1 MVSVYSHNS
10 KIDDI
15 LAKILIIV
23 LGDPLFITVT
33 SKTKSINPAE
43 REILSQELWFQSS
56 RNNQK
61 VSTATLFRFE
71 ASMTILFSQNLGIF
85 GTVGEQKILVTHHHH
100 HSPPSIE
107 VEKTCS
113 PNHQHTSL
121 AALLACCYH
130 TQVPVD

>member
-33 SKTKSINPAE
+33 SKTKLISPAE
-43 REILSQELWFQSS
+43 KEIWSRELWFQSS

-61 VSTATLFRFE
+61 VSTATLIRFE
-71 ASMTILFSQNLGIF
+71 ANMAILFSQNLRIF
-85 GTVGEQKILVTHHHH
+85 GTVREQKILVTHHHH
-100 HSPPSIE
+100 SPPSI
-107 VEKTCS
+107 
-113 PNHQHTSL
+113 
-121 AALLACCYH
+121 
-130 TQVPVD
+130 